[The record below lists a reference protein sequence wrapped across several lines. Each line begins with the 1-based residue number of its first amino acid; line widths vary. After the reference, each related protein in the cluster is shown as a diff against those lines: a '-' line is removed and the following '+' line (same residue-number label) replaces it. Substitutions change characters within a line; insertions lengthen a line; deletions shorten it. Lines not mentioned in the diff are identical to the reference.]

1 MVHNPVQALEC
12 TNALHRVCGVSG
24 VSIPESERAVRRGG
38 FLTLVYRKSVREN
51 VVVSATRL
59 GRVFVVVIV
68 VVVVAVFADFGLD
81 CILRMLR
88 SFSSKSNN
96 SLGKHETQE
105 RSRSLCC

>member
-1 MVHNPVQALEC
+1 MC
-12 TNALHRVCGVSG
+12 RVSG

-68 VVVVAVFADFGLD
+68 VVVGVFADFGLD
-81 CILRMLR
+81 CILRILC
-88 SFSSKSNN
+88 SFSILLFGEVRYK
-96 SLGKHETQE
+96 KEAD
-105 RSRSLCC
+105 LCCLFSEQR

>member
-1 MVHNPVQALEC
+1 MYSAHTVF
-12 TNALHRVCGVSG
+12 RVSG

-68 VVVVAVFADFGLD
+68 VVVAVFADFGFD
-81 CILRMLR
+81 CILRILR
-88 SFSSKSNN
+88 SFSIQLFGEARNK
-96 SLGKHETQE
+96 QE
-105 RSRSLCC
+105 ADICCLFSEQR